1 MPNQQGTLRPFTQ
14 KITKFK
20 QPNITKTKP
29 KKKRKEKRIRGVK
42 PPEAKCFLLKATTRK
57 P

>member
-29 KKKRKEKRIRGVK
+29 KKKEKRR
-42 PPEAKCFLLKATTRK
+42 E
-57 P
+57 